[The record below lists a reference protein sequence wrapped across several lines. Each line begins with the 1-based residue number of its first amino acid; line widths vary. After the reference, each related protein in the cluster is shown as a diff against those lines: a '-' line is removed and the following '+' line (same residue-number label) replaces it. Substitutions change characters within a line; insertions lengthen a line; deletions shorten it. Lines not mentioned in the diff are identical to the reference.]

1 MPLSPSSIIWYCS
14 KRGDLC
20 GWEGLVSQRPCIT
33 DNSGICSYGLKARE
47 RYAST
52 PSNAPWCMV
61 NIFFKFQND
70 LGKPT
75 SECQTI
81 LGFTAARDDRR
92 NSETRENYLQ
102 LATVRLPWPAYQH
115 RVFTGWMI
123 FLPPNQGCQST
134 VRWQPRDTGFNPWLG
149 HLEIFVYVMDVKIL
163 ANSEGLQLSSLIC
176 DWWLL
181 LVLNNNY
188 FHP

>member
-1 MPLSPSSIIWYCS
+1 MSLSPSSIIWYCS

-20 GWEGLVSQRPCIT
+20 GWEGLVSQRPCII

-52 PSNAPWCMV
+52 PSNAPWCTV
-61 NIFFKFQND
+61 NIFLKFQND

-102 LATVRLPWPAYQH
+102 LATVRLPRPAYQH

-123 FLPPNQGCQST
+123 FLPPNQVSEHCKVTAQRYRIQSLVGTSRNICVCYGCK
-134 VRWQPRDTGFNPWLG
+134 NPGKL
-149 HLEIFVYVMDVKIL
+149 
-163 ANSEGLQLSSLIC
+163 
-176 DWWLL
+176 
-181 LVLNNNY
+181 
-188 FHP
+188 